1 MIKTIDNVW
10 YSGGTGT
17 VGVVLCFDT
26 VADKTMAYI
35 GVANQE
41 FEEMDISFII
51 AHGAKVDK
59 KVAEAIFGYEIPDYK
74 W

>member
-1 MIKTIDNVW
+1 MF
-10 YSGGTGT
+10 GTGT

-41 FEEMDISFII
+41 FEEMDISF
-51 AHGAKVDK
+51 
-59 KVAEAIFGYEIPDYK
+59 
-74 W
+74 